1 MRRVYLD
8 NAATTPLDP
17 RVLAA
22 MLPYLQAQFGNAS
35 SMHVVGREARAAL
48 DHARATLAQCIGAA
62 PEEIIFTASGTE
74 ANNLALKGVA
84 FANAARGRH
93 IITSAIEHDCVLGSC
108 AWLAT
113 QGFEIT
119 TLPVDHCGCVDVGEL
134 ADTIRPDTIMVS
146 IMHANNEVGTIQPLD
161 ALAAVCRA
169 RGVYLHSDA
178 CQSFGKTPLD
188 VRRHKVDLLTLNAH
202 KIYGPKGVGAL
213 YIRTGVR
220 IEAMQHGGGHERGL
234 RSATENVA
242 GIVGF
247 AAAAALCG
255 QLYDEEIPRLQH
267 WRDELLDFIL
277 RTIPGAQLHG
287 HPTQRLPNNI
297 NVAFA
302 GREGEGIRLLLAL
315 DELGFAVSSGSACSA
330 HGGDNPSSHVL
341 AAMGLNPIQ
350 ARGALRVT
358 LGRMTTRDDVDA
370 FRAALPPVIQQL
382 PSINSFA

>member
-1 MRRVYLD
+1 MRRIYLD

-17 RVLAA
+17 RVLTA
-22 MLPYLQAQFGNAS
+22 MLPYLQTHFGNAS
-35 SMHVVGREARAAL
+35 SMHVFGREAREAL
-48 DHARATLAQCIGAA
+48 EQARATLAQCIGAA
-62 PEEIIFTASGTE
+62 PEEIIFTSSGTE

-119 TLPVDHCGCVDVGEL
+119 LLPVDRFGSVDVGQL
-134 ADTIRPDTIMVS
+134 ADSMRPDTILVS
-146 IMHANNEVGTIQPLD
+146 IMHANNEIGTLQPLD

-188 VRRHKVDLLTLNAH
+188 VRRQPVDLLTLNAH

-213 YIRTGVR
+213 YCRNGVR

-255 QLYDEEIPRLQH
+255 QLASEEIPRLRQ
-267 WRDELLDFIL
+267 WRDEVIDLIL
-277 RTIPGAQLHG
+277 RTIPGAHLHG

-297 NVAFA
+297 NVTFA

-341 AAMGLNPIQ
+341 SALGLNPIQ

-358 LGRMTTRDDVDA
+358 LGRMTTRDELDA
-370 FRAALPPVIQQL
+370 FLAALPSVVQQL
-382 PSINSFA
+382 PSINSLA

>member
-1 MRRVYLD
+1 VRRIYLD

-17 RVLAA
+17 RVLTA
-22 MLPYLQAQFGNAS
+22 MLPYLQTHFGNAS
-35 SMHVVGREARAAL
+35 SMHVFGREAREAL
-48 DHARATLAQCIGAA
+48 EQARATLAQCIGAA
-62 PEEIIFTASGTE
+62 PEEIIFTSSGTE

-119 TLPVDHCGCVDVGEL
+119 LLPVDRFGSVDVGQL
-134 ADTIRPDTIMVS
+134 ADSMRPDTILVS
-146 IMHANNEVGTIQPLD
+146 IMHANNEIGTLQPLD

-188 VRRHKVDLLTLNAH
+188 VRRQPVDLLTLNAH

-213 YIRTGVR
+213 YCRNGVR

-255 QLYDEEIPRLQH
+255 QLASEEIPRLRQ
-267 WRDELLDFIL
+267 WRDEVIDLIL
-277 RTIPGAQLHG
+277 RTIPGAHLHG

-297 NVAFA
+297 NVTFA

-341 AAMGLNPIQ
+341 SALGLNPIQ

-358 LGRMTTRDDVDA
+358 LGRMTTRDELDA
-370 FRAALPPVIQQL
+370 FLAALPSVVQQL
-382 PSINSFA
+382 PSINSLA